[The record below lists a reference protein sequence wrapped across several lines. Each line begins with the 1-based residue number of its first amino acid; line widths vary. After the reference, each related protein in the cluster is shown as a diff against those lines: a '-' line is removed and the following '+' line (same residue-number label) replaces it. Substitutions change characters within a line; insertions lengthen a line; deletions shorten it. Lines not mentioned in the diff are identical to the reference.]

1 MDDPDNPSKPQ
12 ERSLRM
18 QTVSYP
24 QKEVQ
29 RTSHHFPTF
38 SKVLFKQQRQRQ
50 DVPTLA
56 KEGRVDLQEMPKEN
70 EGLCFSYLCGST
82 TISSVLQQ
90 WPRSLVPEVMVS
102 GLDLFQNPYFV
113 FVTFS
118 TALKVF
124 SPRGKGKHRLC
135 RVQCRACGRQCYG
148 PKV

>member
-56 KEGRVDLQEMPKEN
+56 K
-70 EGLCFSYLCGST
+70 GLCSCYLFGSMIIIT
-82 TISSVLQQ
+82 SVLHQ
-90 WPRSLVPEVMVS
+90 WPKSLIPQVMVY
-102 GLDLFQNPYFV
+102 GFDLFQNPSFV
-113 FVTFS
+113 FLRFS
-118 TALKVF
+118 IALEVF
-124 SPRGKGKHRLC
+124 TPGAKAKHRLC
-135 RVQCRACGRQCYG
+135 RVECRACGRRCYV
-148 PKV
+148 P